1 MAVSSSV
8 AGESAAS
15 TGRTYLASPERNT
28 QFLHQGYAV
37 VEGVLSPREVTELTS
52 SYLDLA
58 PVDDHGLT
66 IDYLREDRDLVRELT
81 ALLTPVWDE
90 HLDEIMVDHRVVM
103 TTFVVKHRGQA
114 SEMFLHEDRSFVDER
129 VDRAATIWMPLCDVG
144 PDIANGGLELVPG
157 SHRLPAGWSGVGTPD
172 VIRPWEPELR
182 RALVPVSLAAGSA
195 VVYDT
200 RTLHAS
206 GWNRTDEPRIAVA
219 CAVAPR
225 SSGLVFVLAS
235 GRRHRLLHEVTE
247 DFYLEQH
254 PWDLASGL
262 PESCPLREEFDEEPE
277 LSASDIE
284 AVIGM
289 PVVGGPVVPIPPDV
303 RRPTDLESLL
313 PFPERT
319 VAVDLPDRDVAVD
332 LTGRPSSAGGGR
344 VPVLEPVDD
353 AALHTVPLVDRLRPV
368 PHADDRFGDPRSLVT
383 NRFARD
389 VELVVVDPGARVV
402 VSSPNCGRWNT
413 ELVTLEAPVVGAGV
427 RDDDHAAAL
436 RPGVAV
442 TVPQATPLQLWND
455 GPAQL
460 VLVAARVPA
469 EHGVIGRV
477 LSVFGRRR

>member
-15 TGRTYLASPERNT
+15 TGRMHLASSERNDE
-28 QFLHQGYAV
+28 FLRDGYTV
-37 VEGVLSPREVTELTS
+37 VEGVLSTREVTELTRL
-52 SYLDLA
+52 YLDLA
-58 PVDDHGLT
+58 PGDDHGLT
-66 IDYLREDRDLVRELT
+66 IDYLRADRELVRDLN

-129 VDRAATIWMPLCDVG
+129 RDRAATIWMPLCDVG
-144 PDIANGGLELVPG
+144 PDIPNGGLELVPG

-172 VIRPWEPELR
+172 VIRPWEHELR
-182 RALVPVSLAAGSA
+182 RALVPVTLTAGSA

-206 GWNRTDEPRIAVA
+206 GWNRTDQPRIAVA

-225 SSGLVFVLAS
+225 SSRLVFVLAS
-235 GRRHRLLHEVTE
+235 GRRHRLLHDVTE

-262 PESCPLREEFDEEPE
+262 PDTCPLREEFDEEPE
-277 LSASDIE
+277 LSAADIE
-284 AVIGM
+284 AVTGV
-289 PVVGGPVVPIPPDV
+289 PVATGPVVPIPPDV
-303 RRPTDLESLL
+303 RRPGDPDTL
-313 PFPERT
+313 PTLPERP
-319 VAVDLPDRDVAVD
+319 VAVDLPDRDVVVD
-332 LTGRPSSAGGGR
+332 LSDRAPAASGR
-344 VPVLEPVDD
+344 VPVLDPVDG
-353 AALHTVPLVDRLRPV
+353 APLPSVPLVVRLRPV
-368 PHADDRFGDPRSLVT
+368 PPPDDRFGDHRSFVS

-389 VELVVVDPGARVV
+389 VELVVVEPGGRTTVM
-402 VSSPNCGRWNT
+402 SPNCGRWNT
-413 ELVTLEAPVVGAGV
+413 ELVAVEAPVVGAGV
-427 RDDDHAAAL
+427 RSDGGASAL

-442 TVPQATPLQLWND
+442 TVPQAEPLELWND

-460 VLVAARVPA
+460 VVVASRVPA
-469 EHGVIGRV
+469 EHGVVGRV
-477 LSVFGRRR
+477 LSMFGRRR

>member
-15 TGRTYLASPERNT
+15 TGRTYLASAERNDE
-28 QFLHQGYAV
+28 FLRRGYAV
-37 VEGVLSPREVTELTS
+37 VEDVLSSREVTDLAH
-52 SYLDLA
+52 SYLELA
-58 PVDDHGLT
+58 PDDDHGLT
-66 IDYLREDRDLVRELT
+66 IDYLRADRDLVRDLN
-81 ALLTPVWDE
+81 ALLVPIWDE

-129 VDRAATIWMPLCDVG
+129 RHRAATIWMPLCDVG
-144 PDIANGGLELVPG
+144 PDIPNGGLELVPG

-206 GWNRTDEPRIAVA
+206 DWNRTDEPRIAVA

-225 SSGLVFVLAS
+225 STGLVFVLAS

-254 PWDLASGL
+254 PWDLAGGL
-262 PESCPLREEFDEEPE
+262 PASCPLREEFDEEPE
-277 LSASDIE
+277 LSAGDIE
-284 AVIGM
+284 AVIGV
-289 PVVGGPVVPIPPDV
+289 PVAGGPVVPIPPDV
-303 RRPTDLESLL
+303 RRPADVEPL
-313 PFPERT
+313 PRFPERPLD
-319 VAVDLPDRDVAVD
+319 VDLPTRDVVVD
-332 LTGRPSSAGGGR
+332 PGADHVTSADGR
-344 VPVLEPVDD
+344 VPVLEPFGDSTF
-353 AALHTVPLVDRLRPV
+353 HTVPLVVRLRSV
-368 PHADDRFGDPRSLVT
+368 ANSDDRFGDARALVT

-389 VELVVVDPGARVV
+389 VELVVLDPGARAV
-402 VSSPNCGRWNT
+402 VSSPNCGRWKT

-427 RDDDHAAAL
+427 RNDDRASAL

-442 TVPQATPLQLWND
+442 TVPQAVPLEFWND

-469 EHGVIGRV
+469 DHGIVGRL
-477 LSVFGRRR
+477 LSTFGRRR